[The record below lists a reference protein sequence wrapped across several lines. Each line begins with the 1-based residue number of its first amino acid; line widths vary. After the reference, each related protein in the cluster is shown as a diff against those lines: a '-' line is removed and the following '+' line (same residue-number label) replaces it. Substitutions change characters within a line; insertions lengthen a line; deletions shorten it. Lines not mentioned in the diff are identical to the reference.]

1 TFKTSTSQTMM
12 VIGLSANS
20 LRIMPVFLILVFLQ
34 SLCLCDK
41 QDNNTG
47 NHDPDDVL
55 LPTNKW
61 QTSIPEMTVPTHLPV
76 FQDWNTGQSE
86 TLPNNDSDK
95 EHPAIRIIS
104 SQKLE
109 TQLQNNFNRSAMADL
124 LQLAHTSDELV
135 DEDEIQRTKRKFRS
149 YEELRADFKSLNISV
164 KTDLEILDD
173 LFVQLEVKTL
183 NENLTLALLE
193 ELSYLLHQIDNSK
206 YFVEKNGF
214 RLFRKFLLTS
224 NARIQKSVLS
234 AMGIALQGVL
244 LRLLP
249 IRVPTSNA
257 YVKVAALRSGVMDS
271 LCNILQMALT
281 STDTADQSL
290 RLLSSGLSALSALL
304 RDFPSAQKYFFS
316 SNRTD
321 QPSLSGLDQILLPL
335 FRFLTPE
342 NRSVSVVDLR
352 LRIIT
357 LLGDVMLERN
367 NARDQALT
375 APDEKTEKLWQ
386 LYASTPFEESLKTA
400 GWCTVLYQ
408 TLVDYLTPGI
418 TKDGKLDP
426 HVNHDH
432 RERLLSA
439 FLHLHPTCKSSLTSD
454 NQLELH
460 SILVELE
467 REYSVRARDKED
479 EFDFYFTDLY
489 DLVVKIR
496 GLLSSDS
503 KHKLVDEL

>member
-1 TFKTSTSQTMM
+1 MMMM
-12 VIGLSANS
+12 VIGSSANS
-20 LRIMPVFLILVFLQ
+20 LRIMPVFLFLVFLQ
-34 SLCLCDK
+34 SLCLGDK
-41 QDNNTG
+41 QNNDTG
-47 NHDPDDVL
+47 NRDPDDVL

-61 QTSIPEMTVPTHLPV
+61 QTSIPEMTIPTHLPI
-76 FQDWNTGQSE
+76 FQDWNMGQSE
-86 TLPNNDSDK
+86 SLPNNVSDK
-95 EHPAIRIIS
+95 EHPATRIIS
-104 SQKLE
+104 NQKLE
-109 TQLQNNFNRSAMADL
+109 TQLQNNLNRSAKEDL
-124 LQLAHTSDELV
+124 LQLAHSSDELV
-135 DEDEIQRTKRKFRS
+135 DEHEIQRTERKFRS
-149 YEELRADFKSLNISV
+149 YEELKADFESLNISV

-173 LFVQLEVKTL
+173 LFVQLELETL
-183 NENLTLALLE
+183 NENLTLGLLE

-234 AMGIALQGVL
+234 AMSAAVQG
-244 LRLLP
+244 
-249 IRVPTSNA
+249 NA
-257 YVKVAALRSGVMDS
+257 YVKVAALQSGVMDI

-281 STDTADQSL
+281 PTDTADQSL

-304 RDFPSAQKYFFS
+304 RDFPSAQRYFF

-321 QPSLSGLDQILLPL
+321 QPSLSGLDQILLPM

-342 NRSVSVVDLR
+342 NRSASVVNLR

-375 APDEKTEKLWQ
+375 APDAKTEKLWQ

-408 TLVDYLTPGI
+408 TLLDYLTPGI
-418 TKDGKLDP
+418 AEDGKLDP

-439 FLHLHPTCKSSLTSD
+439 FLYLHPTCKSFLTSD
-454 NQLELH
+454 NQLELQN
-460 SILVELE
+460 ILVKLE
-467 REYSVRARDKED
+467 MEYSVRSRDKED

-503 KHKLVDEL
+503 KHKRVVDEL